1 VINNISLEQSDSPCH
16 LWNFNIMK
24 NKIFQKFTISKIINQ
39 YQIHS
44 CTIIIK
50 PHSKAHLWV
59 NYDVFDVT
67 IPLDV
72 GPSMS
77 HKCNKK
83 LEDFFIISSPI
94 LMLFYSFHM
103 QNILKMWE
111 GMRQITFLSTI
122 PCLHPIKYK
131 S

>member
-1 VINNISLEQSDSPCH
+1 
-16 LWNFNIMK
+16 MK
-24 NKIFQKFTISKIINQ
+24 NKKFQKSAISKISNQ
-39 YQIHS
+39 WQIHS

-50 PHSKAHLWV
+50 PHSKAHLWT
-59 NYDVFDVT
+59 NYYVFDVT

-77 HKCNKK
+77 YKCNEE

-94 LMLFYSFHM
+94 LMLLYYFHM
-103 QNILKMWE
+103 QSIK
-111 GMRQITFLSTI
+111 
-122 PCLHPIKYK
+122 CLHPIKYK